1 MGNLKQKN
9 LLKMMNLL
17 KYAGA
22 ASLSSLDECP
32 WEEAAYYRYGL
43 FMPANELMTDTESCL
58 TLSFM
63 EAIIADLDNSKD
75 LDRCEFSLMCIG
87 THRWGSWE
95 GELDD
100 ETGEGYEELGT
111 WCAENSIRVDG
122 DMIKE
127 HCEKEF
133 A

>member
-1 MGNLKQKN
+1 MGNLKQN

-22 ASLSSLDECP
+22 ASLSSLDDCP
-32 WEEAAYYRYGL
+32 WEDAAYYRYGL
-43 FMPANELMTDTESCL
+43 FNAANTLMTDSDSCKV
-58 TLSFM
+58 LSYM

-87 THRWGSWE
+87 THAWGTWE

-111 WCAENSIRVDG
+111 WCAEKSMRVDG
-122 DMIKE
+122 EMIE
-127 HCEKEF
+127 EMCEKNF
-133 A
+133 D